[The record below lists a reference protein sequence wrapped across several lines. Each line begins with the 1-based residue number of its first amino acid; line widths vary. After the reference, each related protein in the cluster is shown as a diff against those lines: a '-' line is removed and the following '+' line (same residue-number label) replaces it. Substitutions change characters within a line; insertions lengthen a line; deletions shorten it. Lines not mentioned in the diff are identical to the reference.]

1 MEGCVRARTN
11 AIAFKSNQFCGRLAK
26 MLREVSLAI
35 WERTA
40 LCLYAYR
47 ATTILIAIR
56 CCPQLEE
63 KAAFGVP
70 TEVSALHLT
79 CASAQKVGAGMIAA
93 HPFAKPK

>member
-1 MEGCVRARTN
+1 
-11 AIAFKSNQFCGRLAK
+11 

-70 TEVSALHLT
+70 TVVCALHLT
-79 CASAQKVGAGMIAA
+79 CASAQKVGLGMIAG
-93 HPFAKPK
+93 HQFAESR